1 MTDGKT
7 WTPSNYGGGSHGI
20 IPLTSALANSYNQA
34 AVRVGM
40 EVGIPNFLNQLYRM
54 GISSPLPNYPSTLLG
69 AVNLSPMDMLGIYQV
84 LATGGLRH
92 EIHTIRTI
100 IDDQGRVVQGLEQ
113 KNQQVINPTAAYLTN
128 YAMQQ
133 VIKQGTAKAALSLGD
148 NLNLAGK
155 TGTTN
160 DYRDAWFAGY
170 SGNVVSVVW
179 VGLDD
184 NKPTGLSGGNGALPM
199 WMNFMKQQK
208 LTPVNLIA
216 PGNIEWLW
224 MENGKSQL
232 SHEKCPNAIYV
243 PVDTDNLP
251 QDSSECAIQI
261 YQREQEARFAA
272 QQQQAMSEFGQS
284 QQQRYDNIERR
295 QTEADTIGNNPPA
308 ANPYQNEGGYTG
320 NTQTNPNTPNNGG
333 DPTNNNQPLNAAP
346 RSQSWLEKSVKEMF

>member
-1 MTDGKT
+1 MVL
-7 WTPSNYGGGSHGI
+7 S
-20 IPLTSALANSYNQA
+20 PLTSALANSYNQA

-133 VIKQGTAKAALSLGD
+133 VIKQGTAKAALALGD

-160 DYRDAWFAGY
+160 DYRDACGLQAIVAMWSALFG
-170 SGNVVSVVW
+170 SV
-179 VGLDD
+179 
-184 NKPTGLSGGNGALPM
+184 
-199 WMNFMKQQK
+199 
-208 LTPVNLIA
+208 
-216 PGNIEWLW
+216 
-224 MENGKSQL
+224 
-232 SHEKCPNAIYV
+232 
-243 PVDTDNLP
+243 
-251 QDSSECAIQI
+251 
-261 YQREQEARFAA
+261 
-272 QQQQAMSEFGQS
+272 
-284 QQQRYDNIERR
+284 
-295 QTEADTIGNNPPA
+295 
-308 ANPYQNEGGYTG
+308 
-320 NTQTNPNTPNNGG
+320 
-333 DPTNNNQPLNAAP
+333 
-346 RSQSWLEKSVKEMF
+346 